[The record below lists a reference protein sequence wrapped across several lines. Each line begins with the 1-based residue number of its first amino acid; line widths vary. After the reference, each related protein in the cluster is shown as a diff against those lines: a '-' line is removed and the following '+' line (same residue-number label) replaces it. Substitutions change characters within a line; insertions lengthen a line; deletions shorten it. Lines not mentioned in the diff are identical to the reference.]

1 MAENK
6 EIEALIKLIDDPDEY
21 VFENVS
27 NKIISMGSL
36 IIPQLQDCGTFTENV
51 ETYER
56 VQSLISKLQF
66 NDLRKEFK
74 KWNQDSQDLL
84 AGAMLVSKYL
94 HPDLDSSFIFKEV
107 EKLRRNIWLELNN
120 YLTPLEQ
127 VNVIGSIF
135 YNYAKHTG
143 IQLSY
148 DNADH
153 FLLSKALEN
162 KQGNPFA
169 NGTIILILCSLL
181 DVPVHAVNIPNLFL
195 LAYFHDNNYAIMN
208 VKGHPSEKIK
218 FYIDPLN
225 GQMYSH
231 KDIENYFKKLGMPM
245 DAAFF
250 EPFGSKNIIIL
261 LLSELVKCFDSDI
274 NNFRK
279 LELRELI
286 KIVAL
291 K

>member
-74 KWNQDSQDLL
+74 KWNQDSPDLL

-135 YNYAKHTG
+135 YNYAKQAG

-195 LAYFHDNNYAIMN
+195 LAYFHDNNYAMMN
-208 VKGHPSEKIK
+208 IKGHPSEKIK

-245 DAAFF
+245 DAVFF